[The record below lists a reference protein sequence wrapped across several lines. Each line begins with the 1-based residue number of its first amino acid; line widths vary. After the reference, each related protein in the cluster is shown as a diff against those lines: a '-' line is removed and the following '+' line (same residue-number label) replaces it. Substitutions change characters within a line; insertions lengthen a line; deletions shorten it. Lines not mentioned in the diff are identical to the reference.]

1 MIRKIRIFLE
11 MIKIEHTLFVLPFAY
26 IGTILGAVTENGA
39 LPTWAQCGWIL
50 LAMVG
55 ARSAAM
61 GLNRVIDKAIDARNP
76 RTANRAIPAGLLKS
90 AEVLVFIVIS
100 FVLLFW
106 AASQLNSLAVKL
118 MPIAVF
124 MTVFYSYTKRFT
136 WACHLFLGLTL
147 GLAPLG
153 GWVAVTG
160 TISLPAIVLYLSVAC
175 WTAGF
180 DIIYACQDMEFD
192 RKEKLHSIPARF
204 GIAGGLRFARFLHL
218 LTFAGFAA
226 LIALT
231 DLSWWYL
238 AGIVVAGA
246 LLVYEHRIVSPN
258 DLSKLNKAFFTM
270 NSVLSMVMFVFTFVD
285 LVVVRAW

>member
-270 NSVLSMVMFVFTFVD
+270 NSVLSMVMFAFTFVD
-285 LVVVRAW
+285 LVLVRAW